1 MQALP
6 RYSGIPTFMRV
17 PFAQRLEDFDIA
29 LAGVPFDGG
38 VTARPGARYGPREI
52 RNMSSMMRAIYHVT
66 GFNPFEACRVA
77 DVGDVPFTADLHTE
91 RFFSDAACAQQ
102 VLGGTAPDRRG
113 TTARSWA
120 ASPYEGSR

>member
-38 VTARPGARYGPREI
+38 VTSAGQSHSVRDPVDEHAHPR
-52 RNMSSMMRAIYHVT
+52 
-66 GFNPFEACRVA
+66 
-77 DVGDVPFTADLHTE
+77 
-91 RFFSDAACAQQ
+91 
-102 VLGGTAPDRRG
+102 
-113 TTARSWA
+113 
-120 ASPYEGSR
+120 